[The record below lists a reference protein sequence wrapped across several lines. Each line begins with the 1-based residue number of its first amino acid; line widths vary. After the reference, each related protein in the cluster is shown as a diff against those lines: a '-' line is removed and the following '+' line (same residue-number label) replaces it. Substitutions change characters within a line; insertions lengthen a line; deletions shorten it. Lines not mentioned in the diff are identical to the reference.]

1 MIMTLEEAKE
11 YARVDA
17 SDDDN
22 LVTALI
28 LAAEEY
34 LFNATGIRFTAKSN
48 IAVLYCKVL
57 VYDWYTHRQLGT
69 NKKVSDRI
77 RYTLISMMGQ
87 LQNCGVDTDG
97 IE

>member
-34 LFNATGIRFTAKSN
+34 LFNATGIRFTAESN

-57 VYDWYTHRQLGT
+57 VYDWYTHRQLGAD
-69 NKKVSDRI
+69 KKVSDRI
-77 RYTLISMMGQ
+77 RYTLTSMMAQ

-97 IE
+97 TK